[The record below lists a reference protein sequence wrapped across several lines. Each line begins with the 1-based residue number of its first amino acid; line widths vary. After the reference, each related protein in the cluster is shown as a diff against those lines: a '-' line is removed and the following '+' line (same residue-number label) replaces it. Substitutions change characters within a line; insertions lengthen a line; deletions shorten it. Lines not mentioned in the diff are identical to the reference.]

1 MTEANAEN
9 AELKARAV
17 ALVLSCE
24 QRAEHGRLSLQ
35 DIAQTLEDNL

>member
-24 QRAEHGRLSLQ
+24 PDEHGRLSLQ